1 MAYPNFDE
9 KTIEFLNYYANLL
22 IMQYKG
28 SEKNKDFI
36 KVLINTLYMNGVY
49 DIFKNFFDID
59 KASGTHLEILGRYVG
74 AYRTYEDYVLTDDE
88 LKILIKLLSAK
99 NGMGAT
105 IADISDLLY
114 NVFGGKVLIF
124 NNYDMSISYYVSLSL
139 AEFFEK
145 VLLKANYLPVPQGV
159 RVKLIIETPETD
171 KVFGYADAYDG
182 LNTSVIVGYNDAY
195 KEYHEDWTWLE
206 SEWIK
211 TKFN

>member
-1 MAYPNFDE
+1 MVYPNYDE
-9 KTIEFLNYYANLL
+9 KTLEFLNYYANLL
-22 IMQYKG
+22 IMQYKE
-28 SEKNKDFI
+28 SQKNKDFI
-36 KVLINTLYMNGVY
+36 KIFINTLYMDGVY

-59 KASGTHLEILGRYVG
+59 NASGKHLEILGRYVG
-74 AYRTYEDYVLTDDE
+74 AYRTYEDYVLTDEE

-99 NGMGAT
+99 NGMGAN
-105 IADISDLLY
+105 IAEISDLLY
-114 NVFGGKVLIF
+114 NVFGNKVIIF

-145 VLLKANYLPVPQGV
+145 VLLKAGYLPVPQGIG
-159 RVKLIIETPETD
+159 VKLIIETPEAD
-171 KVFGYADAYDG
+171 KVFGYADARDG